1 MKVLNTP
8 QQCMGN
14 SVDPVYINRAIYV
27 KFGCFPHL
35 HLFVNLV
42 SLLRRKTNAV
52 LPFYRTGDQLQQ
64 QGDGRNA
71 SCVKSYQNK
80 KQTGIHW

>member
-27 KFGCFPHL
+27 KFGGFPHL
-35 HLFVNLV
+35 HLYVNLV
-42 SLLRRKTNAV
+42 SLLRRKINAV
-52 LPFYRTGDQLQQ
+52 LPFYRTGDH
-64 QGDGRNA
+64 GRNA